1 MARFAYIERRV
12 GFGRLLGKELP
23 FYMTDQKIISIA
35 CSFHFWFRF
44 STECFDQCLATEL
57 MDTSYCSS
65 FRVSNFMT
73 HHFLLLTLIYLFF
86 FYCSSFPQYGLTLLP
101 TFTTHARFHIDHIS
115 FRVGHL
121 LVSSTY
127 LSSSLP
133 PRGSVSTR
141 QLRPRVGIVHTMV
154 SNLLDDLVR
163 DFETS
168 RHV

>member
-1 MARFAYIERRV
+1 MVDHQALAGLTARFAYIERRV

-73 HHFLLLTLIYLFF
+73 HRFLLLTLIYLFF
-86 FYCSSFPQYGLTLLP
+86 FFIVIRFNSMDLHFCPHSLP
-101 TFTTHARFHIDHIS
+101 TLVFTSIIFPFVSDIFSCPPLTYLRHY
-115 FRVGHL
+115 L
-121 LVSSTY
+121 LVVPY
-127 LSSSLP
+127 L
-133 PRGSVSTR
+133 RA
-141 QLRPRVGIVHTMV
+141 
-154 SNLLDDLVR
+154 NFVR
-163 DFETS
+163 EWG
-168 RHV
+168 